1 VFHVAH
7 SDDLPLEDESVDGYH
22 AANLLHLL
30 ADPLP
35 TITEAHRV
43 LRPAGRIVLV
53 GQDYGFLLLHSDDQ
67 DLTDVVELGLESRWV
82 SPRAARGYRDLL
94 LDAGFRDVDV
104 AVHTDVITD
113 HGQLAEQLAE
123 AASASVAKALI
134 TRADA
139 DEWLAGQAD
148 RGHRDR
154 FLAVAPTLVVT
165 GTR

>member
-1 VFHVAH
+1 
-7 SDDLPLEDESVDGYH
+7 
-22 AANLLHLL
+22 
-30 ADPLP
+30 
-35 TITEAHRV
+35 
-43 LRPAGRIVLV
+43 VLV

-67 DLTDVVELGLESRWV
+67 DLTDVVELGLESRWM

-94 LDAGFRDVDV
+94 LDAGFRDVEV
-104 AVHTDVITD
+104 AVHTEVITD

-134 TRADA
+134 TRDDA

-148 RGHRDR
+148 RGRRDR

-165 GTR
+165 GSR